1 MPTTNLPSQPIEDSG
16 AATKL
21 FFDTYGVE
29 PLQFNATEVDACI
42 SFFVKKGFDEEASL
56 TVTTSLLRQARLDGL
71 PIFQVLDSLKGFNN
85 LEISTLVGEILN
97 NNRVPTSTLGFRT
110 TPVRPNQT
118 RNIVA

>member
-1 MPTTNLPSQPIEDSG
+1 MATTNLPNQQINDSG

-21 FFDTYGVE
+21 FFDTYGRE
-29 PLQFNATEVDACI
+29 ALEFNTTEVDACL
-42 SFFVKKGFDEEASL
+42 SFFIKKGFDQEASL
-56 TVTTSLLRQARLDGL
+56 TVTTVLLKQARLDNL
-71 PIFQVLDSLKGFNN
+71 PIFQVLDSLSSFDG
-85 LEISTLVGEILN
+85 LQISTLVGEILN